1 MTWDLDGLGNHEV
14 KGRGEHMTWDLGGL
28 GTRGA
33 WPVAIFGDC
42 TWHHALDTH
51 AVESRGNHMT

>member
-33 WPVAIFGDC
+33 WPVAIFGWTISWIKND
-42 TWHHALDTH
+42 LL
-51 AVESRGNHMT
+51 